1 MTSTPSTAAATE
13 PVAVAS
19 PRTIRLM
26 FSGLLVAMLLAS
38 LDQTIFSTA
47 LPTVVGELHGVAHMA
62 WVTTAYLVAA
72 TIVMPIYGK
81 LGDLIGRKPL
91 FIVALGLFVAG
102 STIGVFTQ
110 DMTTLIAAR
119 AVQGL
124 GGGGLMLLSQ
134 ALIADVVPARDRGR
148 YMGVMGAVFGFSAIL
163 GPLLGGWF
171 TEGPG
176 WRWAFG
182 INIPLGLLAIAAAIT
197 FIPHLHHPTDRPRI
211 DVAGIVTMAISVTS
225 IILISSWGGSQYDWD
240 SPQILGLAA
249 LALISGLLF
258 LLAEHRAEQ
267 PIIPLHLFGH
277 RDFNLATL
285 SGLIVAISM
294 FGAIAYLPTYVQ
306 MVKGYSATSS
316 GYLMLWMIAG
326 LMVTAIVSGNL
337 ISRTGRYRWYPPSS
351 AVVICLGL
359 LLLSRLQVDTPTW
372 QLGIS
377 MFVLGAG
384 IGLSMQVFV
393 LIVQNTFPHSE
404 VGTATAANNFFREI
418 GATLGSAIVG
428 TLFASRLTTLLT
440 ERLGAGESA
449 GLEGSATLTPGVVRS
464 LPAPLHDV
472 IVSAYN
478 DALTPVF
485 AWLAPIVLI
494 NIVLS
499 FGFTG
504 RPLATT
510 IDDEDETGASEV
522 PPGPHAAE
530 RTQPPTEHQPQ
541 QPAP

>member
-1 MTSTPSTAAATE
+1 MTTSTATLPE
-13 PVAVAS
+13 AEVAS

-62 WVTTAYLVAA
+62 WVTTAYLVTA

-91 FIVALGLFVAG
+91 FVVALVLFVAG
-102 STIGVFTQ
+102 SIMGVFTQ
-110 DMTTLIAAR
+110 DMATLIAAR

-182 INIPLGLLAIAAAIT
+182 INIPLGILAIAAAIA
-197 FIPHLHHPTDRPRI
+197 FIPRLHHPADRPRI
-211 DVAGIVTMAISVTS
+211 DVAGIVTMSVSVTS
-225 IILISSWGGSQYDWD
+225 IILISSWGGTQYEWA
-240 SPQILGLAA
+240 SAQILGLAA
-249 LALISGLLF
+249 LALVSGLLF
-258 LLAEHRAEQ
+258 VVVERRAAE
-267 PIIPLHLFGH
+267 PIIPLHLFAH

-285 SGLIVAISM
+285 SGLVVAISM
-294 FGAIAYLPTYVQ
+294 FGAIAYLPTYIQ
-306 MVKGYSATSS
+306 MVKGFSATES
-316 GYLMLWMIAG
+316 GFQMLWMIAG
-326 LMVTAIVSGNL
+326 LMITAMISGSL
-337 ISRTGRYRWYPPSS
+337 VSRTGRYRWYPPLS
-351 AVVICLGL
+351 AVVVSAGL

-372 QLGIS
+372 QLGVA

-404 VGTATAANNFFREI
+404 VGTATAANTFFREI

-428 TLFASRLTTLLT
+428 TLFASRLSALLSD
-440 ERLGAGESA
+440 RLGASVSSE
-449 GLEGSATLTPGVVRS
+449 LEGSGTLTPATVQS
-464 LPAPLHDV
+464 LPTSLHDAV
-472 IVSAYN
+472 VSAYN

-499 FGFTG
+499 LGFTG
-504 RPLATT
+504 RALATT
-510 IDDEDETGASEV
+510 IEEPDEQE
-522 PPGPHAAE
+522 AAD
-530 RTQPPTEHQPQ
+530 RSRGIAKAQRP
-541 QPAP
+541 